1 MDDSRLAAVHH
12 AAQTALHVASEN
24 ERELQE
30 ELGAARVEVLEHFE
44 ARAQLSSAVD
54 RLRSE
59 LAAAAAAVAAPPP
72 RPPSADEAW
81 KEVAA
86 KQATVMR
93 RLADELDDAKTA
105 LHHQRG
111 ARSHDDSESDVRIAA
126 LEARLAESE
135 TDEQRARAVSERAVA
150 ALRDMAV
157 KQRATQLR
165 VENASLVSSTTLRHY
180 DDVVSPTTAERER
193 DLSLSSENSIAA
205 AFSSHRAV
213 DELHRELGVEIES
226 SQRIVDELGRV
237 VEERSGLVRD
247 LAIEWAYGG
256 IPPRTFEESATIA
269 AQLAEALG
277 AQSSFA
283 STLHKK
289 LGGALADATGAA
301 RASAHRARQQLN
313 DTTLRATRDAAT
325 LKQRLESTRA
335 EFDVQGERLIA
346 QEHAAARRAASH
358 AEQCAEL
365 QRKLR
370 DAMREQQHARATA
383 AALEIDLASAS
394 AAVEATRA
402 SSLAKIDLLNKEL
415 QRAESAEMKRHLS
428 DETALTQREAKRVR
442 EAAALEELK
451 IAHAAALVAAAKQGG
466 EAAVEARTSA
476 LALAAQAEA
485 AAAVHA
491 DKEHAAATEWREH
504 ALCSER
510 GLAAAQSHAEEA
522 MRARDKELA
531 AAHLQIT
538 QLVATAERT
547 HRREVVSAA
556 SGAALSAR
564 AAARAAYGSAIDA
577 VAAASVRISVDRST
591 GVAST
596 LISSVELEGEERK
609 SNDLLLRGVQS
620 VATPDQAS
628 SSRGRRRSL
637 PEPQSQPQP
646 PEPEPQSEPQSEPQP
661 QREPRPLGGATNW
674 WDAGW
679 SDAERGG
686 GRFPSPAVANRAP
699 ASTAAPIA
707 AVSAAEVDKAYRKSP
722 LPWPAAAID
731 ESRGERKGDGRRR
744 RGRHHHDHRHRS
756 NREDHRQNS
765 SAKNVDYDAPHS
777 TAAQGDGVNDDSSQK
792 LSQNQSHKQSHK
804 LSQKLSQKL
813 PRKAR
818 ARRPSADLAYASDM
832 SSTVGTPR
840 RVWRKTM
847 PSASRLSEKLAVRQR
862 STRKKLADRD
872 RVNRASPQARLRQG
886 APSANIFRSQER
898 TTQGRS
904 SADVWAALE
913 KKARGSPFY

>member
-1 MDDSRLAAVHH
+1 MADSRLAAVHH

-165 VENASLVSSTTLRHY
+165 VENASLAPSTTLRHY

-193 DLSLSSENSIAA
+193 DLSLSSENSVAA
-205 AFSSHRAV
+205 AFASHRAV

-269 AQLAEALG
+269 AQLAEALR

-394 AAVEATRA
+394 AAMEATRA
-402 SSLAKIDLLNKEL
+402 SSLAKIDLLNEEL

-451 IAHAAALVAAAKQGG
+451 LAHAAALVAAAQQGG

-485 AAAVHA
+485 AAAAHA
-491 DKEHAAATEWREH
+491 DKELAAATEWREH

-531 AAHLQIT
+531 AAHLQIA

-596 LISSVELEGEERK
+596 LISSVELQGEERK

-646 PEPEPQSEPQSEPQP
+646 PEPEPQSEPQP
-661 QREPRPLGGATNW
+661 QREPRPHGVATNW

-686 GRFPSPAVANRAP
+686 GRFPSSAVANG
-699 ASTAAPIA
+699 IC
-707 AVSAAEVDKAYRKSP
+707 KSP

-756 NREDHRQNS
+756 NREDHQQNS

-777 TAAQGDGVNDDSSQK
+777 AAQGDGVNDDSSQK
-792 LSQNQSHKQSHK
+792 LSQNQSHKQS
-804 LSQKLSQKL
+804 QKL

-818 ARRPSADLAYASDM
+818 ARRPSADLAHASDM